1 MNMKERKP
9 RYMNDQER
17 KSLQDFY
24 KQVEASL
31 AEINKQVE
39 ALKNK
44 E

>member
-1 MNMKERKP
+1 MKESKP